1 MSVIKHPKLDKLEAA
16 AAEALKASL
25 SEQQLFSVAPFDEE
39 EVERT
44 GSSDYSYWRS
54 TLRAFRHNWVAM
66 LLLVLLAAIL
76 LFTFIQ
82 PYLPGQFSPTAVTNG
97 ENGLPLRN
105 RQPDGV
111 HYDDEGYDRLAAAV
125 SEAVLAALR
134 ERQKRRAAAT
144 APASASP

>member
-66 LLLVLLAAIL
+66 LLLVLLVLIL

-82 PYLPGQFSPTAVTNG
+82 PCLPGQFSPTAVANG
-97 ENGLPLRN
+97 ENQKLADHRHQRGGDRGAH
-105 RQPDGV
+105 RHPDGRAV
-111 HYDDEGYDRLAAAV
+111 GLCAAAGF
-125 SEAVLAALR
+125 SLHRAV
-134 ERQKRRAAAT
+134 QYH
-144 APASASP
+144 